1 MYAKIENGLPVEWPV
16 REFQIRNAV
25 NASLP
30 VTLKAE
36 DVAKY
41 GFEPYAESTKPAFNE
56 LVEKVEE
63 RAPAKQG
70 STWVQSWEIIELYDQ
85 AKREQVLAD
94 DAAKKEAEA
103 SDALKDSIIQ
113 LTQKRLDDFAKTRNY
128 DGILSLCTYATSLN
142 AKFKAEGQYGV
153 EARDATWAKLYDMLA
168 EVEAGTRSKPNGYAD
183 IESELPV
190 LVWPQ

>member
-16 REFQIRNAV
+16 HEFQIRNSV
-25 NASLP
+25 SASLP
-30 VTLKAE
+30 VTLKPE
-36 DVAKY
+36 DVAEY
-41 GFEPYAESTKPAFNE
+41 GFEPYAESDKPVFNE

-63 RAPAKQG
+63 RAPVKQG

-103 SDALKDSIIQ
+103 ADALKGLIIQ
-113 LTQKRLDDFAKTRNY
+113 LTQKRLDEFANTRNY

-168 EVEAGTRSKPNGYAD
+168 EVEAGARPKPSGYAD
-183 IESELPV
+183 VEPELPV
-190 LVWPQ
+190 LAWP